1 MVTNFIR
8 AWREKTGKLPSKAFV
23 PLSFE
28 LGEVHISAH
37 RGRRFRLNV
46 DAISA

>member
-1 MVTNFIR
+1 VFKVRDKRGWAI
-8 AWREKTGKLPSKAFV
+8 KL
-23 PLSFE
+23 
-28 LGEVHISAH
+28 HISAH

>member
-1 MVTNFIR
+1 MQAHHPTV
-8 AWREKTGKLPSKAFV
+8 A
-23 PLSFE
+23 
-28 LGEVHISAH
+28 VHEGVDPAQVRISAH

>member
-1 MVTNFIR
+1 MSSEIEMRRMLLV
-8 AWREKTGKLPSKAFV
+8 
-23 PLSFE
+23 
-28 LGEVHISAH
+28 VHISAH